1 MTHRADQDAV
11 GIEEAQP
18 SNSQLYPWPDSIWL
32 SKYEEAKAIIRSVRP
47 DALPAFVDAFRI
59 SHTRADFKV
68 KFLEQPFEEATL
80 AEIRRVTAS
89 LRPTDLELHEARQ
102 FGRFVVHDHPFFTE
116 LQRQTVPWVSKAVGE
131 QVEAGYNFLSLYTS
145 KGVCAV
151 HMDAPRAKWTL
162 DLCVDQGA
170 PWPIYLSEVQPWP
183 DSVAEAYRKE
193 GWENNI
199 KQTRSLKFTPYTMQP
214 GQAVIFS
221 GSSQW
226 HYRDPMPKASGKQ
239 FCTLL
244 FFHYIP
250 KGAAE
255 LVRAKNWARLFG
267 IPELSGLSDE
277 PEQALKP
284 AHGESALPAGCDSAA
299 AATMG
304 ASKRA

>member
-1 MTHRADQDAV
+1 
-11 GIEEAQP
+11 
-18 SNSQLYPWPDSIWL
+18 
-32 SKYEEAKAIIRSVRP
+32 
-47 DALPAFVDAFRI
+47 
-59 SHTRADFKV
+59 
-68 KFLEQPFEEATL
+68 
-80 AEIRRVTAS
+80 
-89 LRPTDLELHEARQ
+89 
-102 FGRFVVHDHPFFTE
+102 
-116 LQRQTVPWVSKAVGE
+116 
-131 QVEAGYNFLSLYTS
+131 
-145 KGVCAV
+145 
-151 HMDAPRAKWTL
+151 MDAPRAKWTL

-267 IPELSGLSDE
+267 IPELSGLSE
-277 PEQALKP
+277 NEHEKKESRFLALKP
-284 AHGESALPAGCDSAA
+284 AHGESALLG
-299 AATMG
+299 MG
-304 ASKRA
+304 ARLCCGRSDRGDRSAHSVDGLPRRHSILARPDRPRRAPRISRLPCVRQYAAQDRRLRGATATKASSNAPGNWDWPGRAVRRNERRARRAGPSPVASQPAKTGEPAPAAKISR

>member
-1 MTHRADQDAV
+1 MTHRADQDAE
-11 GIEEAQP
+11 GMEDAQP
-18 SNSQLYPWPDSIWL
+18 SNSQLYPWYDSDWL

-47 DALPAFVDAFRI
+47 DALPAFVDSFRI

-68 KFLEQPFEEATL
+68 KFLEQPFDEATL

-116 LQRQTVPWVSKAVGE
+116 LQRQTVPWVSQAVGE
-131 QVEAGYNFLSLYTS
+131 QVESGYNFLSLYTS

-183 DSVAEAYRKE
+183 DSVEETYRKE
-193 GWENNI
+193 GWENHI
-199 KQTRSLKFTPYTMQP
+199 KKTRSLKFTPYTLQP
-214 GQAVIFS
+214 GQAIIFS

-226 HYRDPMPKASGKQ
+226 HYRDPMPEASGKQ

-255 LVRAKNWARLFG
+255 LVRPQNWARLFG
-267 IPELSGLSDE
+267 IPELSGLSDGTE
-277 PEQALKP
+277 WALKP
-284 AHGESALPAGCDSAA
+284 AHGESALSAA
-299 AATMG
+299 CGSAPAATMG